1 MSTPEFIRR
10 LRRHI
15 GHEPLWLAGAT
26 AVIRD
31 RSAGAVLLVRRADS
45 GAWTPV
51 TGIIDPGEKPSEAA
65 VREAAEEAGVRI
77 EVRRLAQ
84 VGVTELITYG
94 NGDQAQYIDH
104 TFECEWISGEAHPAD
119 GENTEVR
126 WVPEGELAAFGGI
139 PPHMQGRMDAALS
152 GEERARF

>member
-1 MSTPEFIRR
+1 M
-10 LRRHI
+10 
-15 GHEPLWLAGAT
+15 
-26 AVIRD
+26 
-31 RSAGAVLLVRRADS
+31 
-45 GAWTPV
+45 
-51 TGIIDPGEKPSEAA
+51 
-65 VREAAEEAGVRI
+65 REAAEEAGVRI

>member
-51 TGIIDPGEKPSEAA
+51 TGIIDPGEKPAA
-65 VREAAEEAGVRI
+65 AAAREAEEEAGVRI

-126 WVPEGELAAFGGI
+126 WVPEAELSTFDGI
-139 PPHMQGRMDAALS
+139 PPHMQGRMRAALS

>member
-1 MSTPEFIRR
+1 MPTPEFIRR

-31 RSAGAVLLVRRADS
+31 GASGNVLLVRRADS

-51 TGIIDPGEKPSEAA
+51 TGIVDPGEKPAEAA
-65 VREAAEEAGVRI
+65 VREAAEEAGVHI

-104 TFECEWISGEAHPAD
+104 TFECAWISGEPHPAD
-119 GENTEVR
+119 GENTEVC
-126 WVPEGELAAFGGI
+126 WVSEDELGAFDGI
-139 PPHMQGRMDAALS
+139 PAHMRDRIAAALS